1 MCLNYHHLHVFTT
14 LFIDYISVITTA
26 LMMLYHSK
34 TLKPLSF
41 QQQVILLCLQVIT
54 ITLSITFSATV
65 ALMLLFW
72 PKAYIIVWKPER
84 NNRGA
89 FTTTTEVR
97 CHVGQRS
104 FVDKSTA
111 SRKYS

>member
-1 MCLNYHHLHVFTT
+1 MIMMIIFSKIPCVSYKLPSRVK
-14 LFIDYISVITTA
+14 ISVI
-26 LMMLYHSK
+26 YK
-34 TLKPLSF
+34 DISF
-41 QQQVILLCLQVIT
+41 QVIT

-72 PKAYIIVWKPER
+72 PKAYIIVWKPEQ
-84 NNRGA
+84 NHRGA

-104 FVDKSTA
+104 FAEKSI
-111 SRKYS
+111 SRRQYS